1 MRSNFRA
8 VILLPAVFAAAAL
21 AANPSFSLVA
31 SAAQASGIAQVMA
44 PEFAGFGIEPSNLFS
59 YTGAAS
65 TNDFSVNL
73 MQNLASYSGKPG
85 HIRLGG
91 NTQDYFLYKADM
103 NDWKVATNPNSK
115 GQGAIA
121 SDADI
126 VGPRFFQAISRFPK
140 GTPITFGLNLAYN
153 LDDYLDQISLMASA
167 ALNNLSNVDLVSF
180 EIGNEPDLYAQNGF
194 RTGSWSGTTY
204 VNEWKT
210 RAQAVWERVLSPA
223 GGWSP
228 KSFEGPCTASTIG
241 TTFEINQLVSNGVQ
255 QKVAGA
261 SDDFLATWN
270 QHDYLYFI
278 DVSTTPLTLD
288 WVMNL
293 DNTVSQFTYWKQQI
307 KIALEKGIPYNLRE
321 MQSVGPTGAHG
332 VSDTLGAGI
341 WGLNFFL
348 YAASLNVS
356 SVQMHMTDNSYA
368 APWQPITRKGQ
379 GPNVRPVYYA
389 YAAVAQLIGSGNG
402 TTRIA
407 PVSASNLDSAY
418 SPYVRAY
425 AGYANGQLSSLT
437 VINNK
442 MANSSVANKGS
453 LTFTANFPNAKGK
466 TLYLSYLTGPGAES
480 TSNTTFNGISYET
493 SGNGQPTKVS
503 DAQTVTID
511 GNGKATFTV
520 RDSEAVIA
528 NVGFQLGSRSVS
540 SASGSE
546 TPNTSSGGRSGEPS
560 TTTAMIA
567 ATATGLALTMTG
579 GAAEPT
585 GKVTSAAVAMVAKG
599 WVSRRTLGASAM
611 ALCAVVACL
620 AGW

>member
-1 MRSNFRA
+1 MLSNSKS
-8 VILLPAVFAAAAL
+8 VIASSALFILAAN
-21 AANPSFSLVA
+21 AANPSFSLVS
-31 SAAQASGIAQVMA
+31 SAAQASGIAQTMR
-44 PEFAGFGIEPSNLFS
+44 PDYAGFGIEPSNLFS

-65 TNDFSVNL
+65 ANEFSVNL
-73 MQNLASYSGKPG
+73 MQNLADYSGKPG

-91 NTQDYFLYKADM
+91 NTQDYFLYKVDM
-103 NDWKVATNPNSK
+103 NDWKVANNPNSK
-115 GQGAIA
+115 GQGSIA

-126 VGPRFFQAISRFPK
+126 IGPRFFQAVSRFPK
-140 GTPITFGLNLAYN
+140 GTPVTFGLNLAYN
-153 LDDYLDQISLMASA
+153 LDDYLDQITLMASA

-223 GGWSP
+223 GGWTP

-255 QKVAGA
+255 AKVGTA
-261 SDDFLATWN
+261 STDFLATWN

-307 KIALEKGIPYNLRE
+307 NIGLEKGIPYNLRE

-341 WGLNFFL
+341 WALNFFL

-368 APWQPITRKGQ
+368 AAWQPITRKGQ

-389 YAAVAQLIGSGNG
+389 YAAVSQLIGSGNG
-402 TTRIA
+402 TMQIA
-407 PVSASNLDSAY
+407 PVSASNLGDGY

-442 MANSSVANKGS
+442 MVNSTAANKPS
-453 LTFTANFPNAKGK
+453 QTFTATFPNAKGK
-466 TLYLSYLTGPGAES
+466 TLYLSYLTGGGAEL
-480 TSNTTFNGISYET
+480 TSNTTFGGISYEV
-493 SGNGQPTKVS
+493 SGNGKPTKVS
-503 DAQTVTID
+503 DVQTTTID

-528 NVGFQLGSRSVS
+528 NVGFALGSRAVS
-540 SASGSE
+540 SAADSSK
-546 TPNTSSGGRSGEPS
+546 PNTSSGGRSGEPS
-560 TTTAMIA
+560 TTSAMIA
-567 ATATGLALTMTG
+567 ATATGLALGMTG

-585 GKVTSAAVAMVAKG
+585 AKATSAAVAMVAKG
-599 WVSRRTLGASAM
+599 WVSRRALWASAM
-611 ALCAVVACL
+611 ALGAAVACL